1 MNDAVNLAVA
11 VTLMVIPAVLKF
23 NPGIKKWIKVVC
35 LAVIVALILTKVVWV
50 WCLCGDNGTLDGE
63 KKDILTP
70 CIL

>member
-1 MNDAVNLAVA
+1 M
-11 VTLMVIPAVLKF
+11 M
-23 NPGIKKWIKVVC
+23 PGIKKWIKVVC